1 VGAIFALILCRRT
14 SGLAAFGLFSAATI
28 RKGAVMKRIFTYLAA
43 ASLAVSGIGL
53 AVQADGKVKDALD
66 SGKHVGD
73 KLQDIGNTQAD
84 ETTATAA
91 RVLLT
96 KAVNDGLTEGRFMN
110 LVENLAKSD
119 RERVG
124 DFKPPPG
131 PKMDDL
137 NKAIAQFRTDFKAK
151 YNQDFEIRPEHFRDA
166 IVYAGRDKNSATV
179 QLPELKYDRA
189 AESSKLNS
197 QLNEKVTGKKL
208 EAKAGDLAK
217 TAVGEPKAGSSLTV
231 NLLNEGTARGSWRI
245 NIPNEITGD
254 QLKGNLIKHIQML
267 DDQKAMW
274 PADADEAYHA
284 AAYHVLQAM
293 NDSALA
299 SDR

>member
-1 VGAIFALILCRRT
+1 LVF
-14 SGLAAFGLFSAATI
+14 LAAAI
-28 RKGAVMKRIFTYLAA
+28 RKGAVMKVIFTYLAA
-43 ASLAVSGIGL
+43 ASLAISGIGL
-53 AVQADGKVKDALD
+53 SVQADSKVKDALD
-66 SGKHVGD
+66 TSKNVGD
-73 KLQDIGNTQAD
+73 KLQDIGASQAD

-91 RVLLT
+91 RVLLA

-124 DFKPPPG
+124 DFKH
-131 PKMDDL
+131 PKMEDL
-137 NKAIAQFRTDFKAK
+137 NKAIAQFRMDFKAK

-166 IVYAGRDKNSATV
+166 IVYAGRDKDSATV
-179 QLPELKYDRA
+179 ALPALHFDRA
-189 AESSKLNS
+189 AESSKVATPLD
-197 QLNEKVTGKKL
+197 EKVAGKKL
-208 EAKAGDLAK
+208 EDKKL
-217 TAVGEPKAGSSLTV
+217 AVGEPKGGSSLTV
-231 NLLNEGTARGSWRI
+231 NLQNEGTARGSWRI
-245 NIPNEITGD
+245 NIPNEITGE

-274 PADADEAYHA
+274 PADAVEAYHA

-293 NDSALA
+293 YDSALA